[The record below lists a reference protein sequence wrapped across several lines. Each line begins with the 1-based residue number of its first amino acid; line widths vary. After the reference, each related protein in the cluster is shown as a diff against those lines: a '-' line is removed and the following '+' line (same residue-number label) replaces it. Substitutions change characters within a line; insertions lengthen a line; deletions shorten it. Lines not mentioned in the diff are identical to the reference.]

1 MMNQE
6 DLLIFTKDNIE
17 EDKKKYYGT
26 NFSIEYLNILIINAL
41 LDINASFK
49 GKSKTLLINE
59 FKEKIQKGYEVKLD
73 DEAFRN
79 YFINNNDFK
88 VIDDKISLVNINDF
102 FLKNI
107 HLDLD
112 RFDEWGP
119 HNNLDDLLLMYANS
133 ARENGLCDI
142 KSVVLIF
149 IMRYKQEHASYEN
162 ISVALLEFLN
172 AQNSNSN
179 NFYAFQYEE
188 YGLIPTDA
196 IFKDLITRR
205 ILLINGITHI
215 RDFRK
220 YDIKEINS
228 MLLTNLDDKE
238 RIYILAYGHTKF
250 FMDLDYIFT
259 KCEDELTLKIVYLYN
274 GFLGEQLTLAEI
286 AKRFKITIKE
296 VLNRI
301 DAFYNYYNERLGT
314 YGNDILHYFYKS
326 FEKNKTYCSR
336 LDLLKSIKNL
346 PYEDYD
352 YTVPLSL
359 FYKFLFSAIKYGC
372 YPIKYDKDLDII
384 YDSTL
389 TSIDIIIEERILEL
403 GKVIR
408 LDEFDDLSRLDYMIV
423 EKYYFKRTSKLFAKK
438 NMSDNEILLEI
449 WDKEFMNRPIYSFF
463 YNLALSREYLLYS
476 YGEGLDYST
485 LETFKDKKLKFRIEE
500 NPSEYINYKN
510 YILVNDNTLIL
521 NEMFKIPNNKLEII
535 RKNIRLLVA
544 RFGEYNAKE
553 IENHNHGYPHLGY
566 PWNKYLLCSIVSR
579 YFSDEFKV
587 VNVTNEDRTREYIIK
602 SCK

>member
-1 MMNQE
+1 MNKE
-6 DLLIFTKDNIE
+6 DLLIFTKENFE
-17 EDKKKYYGT
+17 EDKYGYSN
-26 NFSIEYLNILIINAL
+26 NFSVEYLNILIISVL

-59 FKEKIQKGYEVKLD
+59 FKERIQKGYEVKLD

-79 YFINNNDFK
+79 YFINNKDFK

-112 RFDEWGP
+112 KFDEWGP
-119 HNNLDDLLLMYANS
+119 HNTLDDLLLMYAIS
-133 ARENGLCDI
+133 AIENGISDI
-142 KSVVLIF
+142 KSVALIF

-162 ISVALLEFLN
+162 ISGALLEFLN
-172 AQNSNSN
+172 VKNDNILNS
-179 NFYAFQYEE
+179 FHYEKD
-188 YGLIPTDA
+188 GLIPTDA
-196 IFKDLITRR
+196 IFKDLITRK

-238 RIYILAYGHTKF
+238 RIYFLSLSYTKF
-250 FMDLDYIFT
+250 FMSLDHMFT
-259 KCEDELTLKIVYLYN
+259 KYEDELTLKIIYLYN

-301 DAFYNYYNERLGT
+301 DAFYNYYSNGMGN
-314 YGNDILHYFYKS
+314 YGYEILTYFYKS
-326 FEKNKTYCSR
+326 FEKNKTYCYR
-336 LDLLKSIKNL
+336 LDLEKSLERL
-346 PYEDYD
+346 PYNDNY

-359 FYKFLFSAIKYGC
+359 FYQFLFSAIKYGC
-372 YPIKYDKDLDII
+372 YPIKYDKDLDLI

-389 TSIDIIIEERILEL
+389 TSIDNIIEERIIEIGNIITIDEL
-403 GKVIR
+403 
-408 LDEFDDLSRLDYMIV
+408 DDLSKLDYMIV

-449 WDKEFMNRPIYSFF
+449 WNKEFMNRPLSYLFF
-463 YNLALSREYLLYS
+463 YNSDNRTLSMEYLLYK

-485 LETFKDKKLKFRIEE
+485 LETFKDNKLKFRIEE

-544 RFGEYNAKE
+544 RFGEYHAKE
-553 IENHNHGYPHLGY
+553 IENHTHGYPHLGY
-566 PWNKYLLCSIVSR
+566 PWNKYLLCSIVSK
-579 YFSDEFKV
+579 YFSDEFEV
-587 VNVTNEDRTREYIIK
+587 VNVTDKYGTEEYIIK
-602 SCK
+602 PCK